1 MKNFQIQIENKIVDR
16 IIKKV
21 SSFDW
26 SKIPDIKNWSLGVN
40 KQELK
45 SICDY
50 WITSYN
56 WEIEEKNKPI

>member
-1 MKNFQIQIENKIVDR
+1 MKNFQIKIENKNVDS

-21 SSFDW
+21 TTFDW

-40 KQELK
+40 KQEFK

-50 WITSYN
+50 WVTNYN
-56 WEIEEKNKPI
+56 WEVAEKK

>member
-1 MKNFQIQIENKIVDR
+1 MKNFQIKIENKNVDS

-21 SSFDW
+21 TTFDW

-40 KQELK
+40 KQEFK

-50 WITSYN
+50 WATNYN
-56 WEIEEKNKPI
+56 WEEAEKK